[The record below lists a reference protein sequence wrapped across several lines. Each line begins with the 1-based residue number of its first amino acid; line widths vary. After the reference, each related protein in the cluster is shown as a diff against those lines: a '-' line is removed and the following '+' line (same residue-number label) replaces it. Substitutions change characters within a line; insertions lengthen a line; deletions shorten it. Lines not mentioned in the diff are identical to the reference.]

1 MPTALLKQPF
11 AATIWRENA
20 ITIAKGSLI
29 ALFLFLLFTV
39 YLGQQHLRTE
49 AQLKAKILAAHIAGS
64 LQSHDKKALETL
76 IHQSIELS
84 DANSVII
91 YDQQGQAL
99 IAWDDFSQF
108 QASAPSSKLSATELT
123 NELTTDV
130 TTELTTDVTS
140 TLQLAR
146 LSTAAPLLLNGELI
160 GKIQIS
166 RSLETLYWHTF
177 FLLLSGVLLCGII
190 SAVCAYLLTKIQLR
204 RLAPVMA
211 LDASSE
217 QVASLGDYSLRAT
230 LHDGHELNSLSLH
243 FNQMME
249 RIESWESDRQSEIRE
264 RREAERRLDIL
275 ANHDPLTKLPNRNY
289 FHKLL
294 AQCVSDAVERKEL
307 AALMFIDIDHF
318 TSINEEFG
326 YDAGDLILATI
337 ANRLCSM
344 LRNTD
349 TLCRVDGD
357 EFAAIL
363 PQIESP
369 EMALV
374 LAQRLMR
381 SMNQPMTLRGQK
393 IILSG
398 SIGIACCP
406 LHAKEQRLFLHHTD
420 LALKK
425 AKASGKNHCTL
436 YESETPPA
444 LAAKTS
450 ANATTAPGAKP
461 LAHLASS

>member
-1 MPTALLKQPF
+1 MPTALLQQPF
-11 AATIWRENA
+11 AATIWRENS

-29 ALFLFLLFTV
+29 ALFLFLLVTV

-49 AQLKAKILAAHIAGS
+49 AQLKAEILAAHIAGS
-64 LQSHDKKALETL
+64 LQSHDKKTLETL
-76 IHQSIELS
+76 IHRSMELS
-84 DANSVII
+84 DATSII
-91 YDQQGQAL
+91 VYGQQGQAL

-108 QASAPSSKLSATELT
+108 QASGPSRKLPATEL
-123 NELTTDV
+123 NN
-130 TTELTTDVTS
+130 DVTS

-146 LSTAAPLLLNGELI
+146 LTTAAPVLLDGELI

-166 RSLETLYWHTF
+166 RSLQALYWHTF

-190 SAVCAYLLTKIQLR
+190 SVVCAYLLTKIQLR

-217 QVASLGDYSLRAT
+217 QVATLGDYSLRAT

-275 ANHDPLTKLPNRNY
+275 ANHDHLTKLPNRNY

-294 AQCVSDAVERKEL
+294 TQCVSDALERKEL
-307 AALMFIDIDHF
+307 AALMFIDIDNF
-318 TSINEEFG
+318 TSINAQFG

-393 IILSG
+393 IIISG

-425 AKASGKNHCTL
+425 AKASGKNYCTL
-436 YESETPPA
+436 YESETPPGMA
-444 LAAKTS
+444 GKTTV
-450 ANATTAPGAKP
+450 NATTAPGAKP
-461 LAHLASS
+461 LAHLARS